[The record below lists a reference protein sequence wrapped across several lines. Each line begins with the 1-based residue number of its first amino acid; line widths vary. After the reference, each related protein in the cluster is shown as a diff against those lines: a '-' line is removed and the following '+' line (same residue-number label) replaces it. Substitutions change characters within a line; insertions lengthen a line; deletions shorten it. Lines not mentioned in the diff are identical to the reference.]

1 MRDQLLSWVA
11 IALHCTVVLFLYLT
25 LLLSVPAYAVL
36 GFLALWAV
44 LLAFAVY
51 LLRRA
56 SRLVLTVPVV
66 AVVLWAVLAW
76 AGDHFLGWTA

>member
-1 MRDQLLSWVA
+1 LLSWLA
-11 IALHCTVVLFLYLT
+11 IVLHCTVVLFLHLT
-25 LLLSVPAYAVL
+25 LLLYVPAYAVL

-44 LLAFAVY
+44 LLALAVH

-56 SRLVLTVPVV
+56 SRLVLAVPMV

-76 AGDHFLGWTA
+76 PGDHVLGWTA